1 MSRGRTTLENLTL
14 NVLLVVLVPVALRP
28 EVIEEAEQGRR
39 FMAGEAASLAVG
51 DLVFPPIVSPTLQLV
66 AFVLAVF
73 KPWGRI
79 RGPRS
84 GAP

>member
-1 MSRGRTTLENLTL
+1 
-14 NVLLVVLVPVALRP
+14 
-28 EVIEEAEQGRR
+28 
-39 FMAGEAASLAVG
+39 MAGEAALLAMG
-51 DLVFPPIVSPTLQLV
+51 DLVFPPIVSPTLLLV

-79 RGPRS
+79 RGRRS